1 MMWHVLGILAAA
13 YGGLALLLFIFQ
25 SHLVFYPETGR
36 EVSATPGQIGLL
48 YEDLQLKTSDGINLH
63 GWYIPVAQPR
73 GTVLFLHGNAG
84 NISHRLD
91 SVQMF
96 HRLGYST
103 LIFDYRGYGNSG
115 GRPGEQG
122 TYRDAEA
129 AWRYLTEQRHV
140 PSCRIVLFGES
151 LGGAVA
157 AWLAATSRDTL
168 LVKQLAIRL
177 GEPTTLAKSLVMAQ
191 PADCGS
197 GSEKLL
203 AGHPCEAAIPAP
215 DASQRR
221 VMAARQKPAALVIAS
236 GFTSVPD
243 LGQQLYPYLPVRWLA
258 RIRYDTR
265 EYLRSVT
272 VPVLIAHSP
281 GDDIIPFEHGR
292 ALFVAANPPKQFLE
306 LAGGHNDGFIFMREA
321 WVKVLGDFL
330 GKQMDAAVLMRDAGC
345 K

>member
-1 MMWHVLGILAAA
+1 MMWNILGVLAAA
-13 YGGLALLLFIFQ
+13 YGGLSLWLLVFQ
-25 SHLVFYPETGR
+25 SNMVFYPEIDR
-36 EVSATPGQIGLL
+36 DVAATPAQIKLQ
-48 YEDLQLKTSDGINLH
+48 YEDLHLKTSDGIDLH
-63 GWYIPVAQPR
+63 GWYVPAPEPR

-91 SVQMF
+91 SIAMF
-96 HRLGYST
+96 YRLGYST

-115 GRPGEQG
+115 GKPTEEG

-129 AWRYLTEQRHV
+129 AWSYLADQLHI
-140 PSCRIVLFGES
+140 PGCRIILFGES

-168 LVKQLAIRL
+168 L
-177 GEPTTLAKSLVMAQ
+177 AK

-197 GSEKLL
+197 G
-203 AGHPCEAAIPAP
+203 CEAAIPAP

-221 VMAARQKPAALVIAS
+221 VMAARQKPAALVISS

-243 LGQQLYPYLPVRWLA
+243 LGQQLYPFLPVRLLA

-265 EYLRSVT
+265 ENLRSVT
-272 VPVLIAHSP
+272 VPVLIAHSKE
-281 GDDIIPFEHGR
+281 DDIIPYEHGR
-292 ALFVAANPPKQFLE
+292 ALFAAANPPKQFLD
-306 LAGGHNDGFIFMREA
+306 LAGGHNDGFIFMRES

-330 GKQMDAAVLMRDAGC
+330 GAHVDTACR
-345 K
+345 